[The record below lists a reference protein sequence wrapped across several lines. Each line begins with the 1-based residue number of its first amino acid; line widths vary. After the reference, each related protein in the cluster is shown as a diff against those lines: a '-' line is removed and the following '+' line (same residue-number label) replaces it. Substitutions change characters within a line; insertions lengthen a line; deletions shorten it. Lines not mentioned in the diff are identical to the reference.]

1 MPTTLS
7 AFTRRNLD
15 EQGFGELDEA
25 AKARNAWPLRF
36 TPAVSISLIAIG
48 LALQSPYWMGAMA
61 LVALSG
67 ALVPRG
73 MIVDLVYNLGARYLL
88 HAPPLP
94 PTPRPRQF
102 SYLISTAFLAG
113 SAACFYKG
121 WAVLG
126 SILGGLVFMGGAV
139 LTATLWCLGSWYFKL
154 LFGPVAPS
162 TPGAT

>member
-113 SAACFYKG
+113 SAACFYVTVQPPTPLDRSSRG
-121 WAVLG
+121 M
-126 SILGGLVFMGGAV
+126 SEGAARPRSV
-139 LTATLWCLGSWYFKL
+139 EMTASHRKANTLRAC
-154 LFGPVAPS
+154 
-162 TPGAT
+162 